1 MSKIL
6 NFPFDFCPI
15 FSQEM
20 LSRSSLE
27 TQKLELMSI
36 ISDLKLQQAS
46 IERENMELRNNLH
59 MNNNGDLKK
68 PLLSRNSPQPH
79 VAITTPQH
87 SSSGPVRINFLLDVS
102 F

>member
-15 FSQEM
+15 FLQEM

>member
-1 MSKIL
+1 MIKIL
-6 NFPFDFCPI
+6 NSPFDFCPI
-15 FSQEM
+15 FLQEM